1 MKSRRSLYPAI
12 AGLAG
17 AVVGSSSMMLFSA
30 IGHPGLDAQSAAAGI
45 ANAAEMQSAATTD
58 QQRIVDAVKTVRPS
72 VVSLLVTVDGTRT
85 VAPDPFAQFFGRQFG
100 PQMVPLVPQHFQE
113 RASGSGFVVSNRG
126 LIVTNAHVVPQGTT
140 SVTVVFAN
148 GDHIPGKV
156 FSSDAGADLAL
167 VKVDNYAKLPQPVQ
181 FDDSTKL
188 NAGQWAIAIG
198 EPFELK
204 QSVSVGVVS
213 GFNRDEP
220 IQGDDGQMHLY
231 RGMMQTSAPINPGN
245 SGGPL
250 VDDSGRV
257 IGVNQST
264 ATPQAGAQGIGFA
277 IPANV
282 VQTPVAELE
291 RNQGKTIN
299 ATGTGV
305 AYLGVG
311 LTALSSTVRAQISY
325 PPDDGNGVVIGQ
337 IPSNGPAAKTDLSPG
352 DVIQKVD
359 GKPVTTPDDVIKE
372 IKSRKPG
379 QTASLQV
386 WSRGTRKLV
395 FVPLGEE
402 PADVYVQQQNQ

>member
-1 MKSRRSLYPAI
+1 
-12 AGLAG
+12 
-17 AVVGSSSMMLFSA
+17 
-30 IGHPGLDAQSAAAGI
+30 
-45 ANAAEMQSAATTD
+45 
-58 QQRIVDAVKTVRPS
+58 
-72 VVSLLVTVDGTRT
+72 
-85 VAPDPFAQFFGRQFG
+85 
-100 PQMVPLVPQHFQE
+100 
-113 RASGSGFVVSNRG
+113 
-126 LIVTNAHVVPQGTT
+126 
-140 SVTVVFAN
+140 
-148 GDHIPGKV
+148 
-156 FSSDAGADLAL
+156 
-167 VKVDNYAKLPQPVQ
+167 
-181 FDDSTKL
+181 
-188 NAGQWAIAIG
+188 
-198 EPFELK
+198 
-204 QSVSVGVVS
+204 
-213 GFNRDEP
+213 
-220 IQGDDGQMHLY
+220 
-231 RGMMQTSAPINPGN
+231 MMQTSAPINPGN

-282 VQTPVAELE
+282 VQTTVAELE

>member
-1 MKSRRSLYPAI
+1 
-12 AGLAG
+12 
-17 AVVGSSSMMLFSA
+17 MMLFFVV
-30 IGHPGLDAQSAAAGI
+30 GHPTLGARFGAPEV
-45 ANAAEMQSAATTD
+45 ANAAEMQPAEMTD
-58 QQRIVDAVKTVRPS
+58 QQRIVNAVKDIRPS
-72 VVSLLVTVDGTRT
+72 VVSLLVTVNGTRT
-85 VAPDPFAQFFGRQFG
+85 MAPDPFSQFFGRQFG
-100 PQMVPLVPQHFQE
+100 PQTAPLAPQRFEE

-126 LIVTNAHVVPQGTT
+126 LIVTNAHVVPHGTT
-140 SVTVVFAN
+140 AVTVVFAN
-148 GDHIPGKV
+148 GDHVPGKV
-156 FSSDAGADLAL
+156 YSSDAGADLAL
-167 VKVDNYAKLPQPVQ
+167 VKVDNYAKLPLPVQ
-181 FDDSTKL
+181 FDDSSKL
-188 NAGQWAIAIG
+188 DAGQWAIAIG

-220 IQGDDGQMHLY
+220 IQGDDGQTHLF

-245 SGGPL
+245 SGCPL

-282 VQTPVAELE
+282 VQTTVAELE
-291 RNQGKTIN
+291 RNQGKTID
-299 ATGTGV
+299 ATGTGTGV

-311 LTALSSTVRAQISY
+311 LTALSGTVRTQISY
-325 PPDDGNGVVIGQ
+325 PAGDGGGVVIGQ
-337 IPSNGPAAKTDLSPG
+337 IPPDGPAAKTALSPG

-359 GKPVTTPDDVIKE
+359 GKPVATPDDVIKE

-386 WSRGTRKLV
+386 WSSGTRKLV
-395 FVPLGEE
+395 LVPLGEQ
-402 PADVYVQQQNQ
+402 PADVYLMQQTQ